1 GDSLRRRYT
10 NTYHNNEYIENKTR
24 DIGSCD
30 LYQPLPCNSNH
41 YDKNFFS
48 PNMGQ
53 TNPYVLN
60 NTRNLL
66 HANNVTNQTPQNINF
81 DVYDKRASVPAPDS
95 YIQKVIALY
104 DYQME
109 KEDELS
115 FKENE
120 TIYVVKKNEDGWWEG
135 LLDGKR
141 GLFPGNYVEP
151 I

>member
-1 GDSLRRRYT
+1 
-10 NTYHNNEYIENKTR
+10 
-24 DIGSCD
+24 
-30 LYQPLPCNSNH
+30 
-41 YDKNFFS
+41 
-48 PNMGQ
+48 MGQ